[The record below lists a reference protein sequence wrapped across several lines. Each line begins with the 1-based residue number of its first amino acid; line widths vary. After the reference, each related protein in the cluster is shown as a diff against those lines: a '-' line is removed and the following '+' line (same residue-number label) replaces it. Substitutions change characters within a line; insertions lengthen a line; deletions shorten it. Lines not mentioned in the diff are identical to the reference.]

1 MSVFSCCLQAL
12 LQDVQSHAR
21 MLDRAVEKAQSLQQ
35 SGVGDQAVVSAF
47 IAESKDRYQIL
58 ITRAKVWNFFKIK

>member
-1 MSVFSCCLQAL
+1 M

-21 MLDRAVEKAQSLQQ
+21 MLDRAFEKAQSLQQ

-47 IAESKDRYQIL
+47 IAESKERYQSL
-58 ITRAKVWNFFKIK
+58 ITRAKVWELFFSEIVDLIY